1 MAEMRTEEE
10 QVEALK
16 RWWQENGK
24 TLLLTLAVALALVFG
39 WRTWQDRQAAE
50 AANASALYQNLVQA
64 VTLALG
70 PEPDAAQVAT
80 AEHLAL
86 NLKTDYEDSAYA
98 SLGALLMA
106 RVAVEQAE
114 LDQALEELEWVLVR
128 DPSDAL
134 RTVATLRKAQ
144 VLGEQGQVGTALA
157 LLDSLEPGNFEV
169 SYQELKGDLLL
180 KDGKAA
186 EARDA
191 YRLAAQAAETSGV
204 RPLLTMKLENL
215 TAEEG

>member
-1 MAEMRTEEE
+1 MRTEEE

>member
-1 MAEMRTEEE
+1 MRTEEE

-39 WRTWQDRQAAE
+39 WRTWQDRQAAD
-50 AANASALYQNLVQA
+50 AANASALYQNLVQS

-70 PEPDAAQVAT
+70 AEGTDAQVAT
-80 AEHLAL
+80 AEHLATS
-86 NLKTDYEDSAYA
+86 LKTEHEDSAYA
-98 SLGALLMA
+98 ALGSLLMA
-106 RVAVEQAE
+106 RVAVEQGQ
-114 LDQALEELEWVLVR
+114 LDEALAELEWVLSHE
-128 DPSDAL
+128 PGDAQ
-134 RTVATLRKAQ
+134 RIVATLRKAQ
-144 VLGEQGQVGTALA
+144 VLGEQGQAADALK
-157 LLDSLEPGNFEV
+157 LLDALDPGSFEA
-169 SYQELKGDLLL
+169 SYQELRGDLLL
-180 KDGKAA
+180 GEGKAA

-191 YRLAAQAAETSGV
+191 YRLAAEAAEATGV

>member
-10 QVEALK
+10 QVDALK

>member
-10 QVEALK
+10 QVDALK

-64 VTLALG
+64 VSLSLRGESA
-70 PEPDAAQVAT
+70 DAQVAT
-80 AEHLAL
+80 AEHLAGS
-86 NLKTDYEDSAYA
+86 LKSDHEDSAYA
-98 SLGALLMA
+98 SLAALLMA
-106 RVAVEQAE
+106 RVAVEQGQ
-114 LDQALEELEWVLVR
+114 LDEALAQLEWVLSHE
-128 DPSDAL
+128 PADAQ
-134 RTVATLRKAQ
+134 RIVATLRKARIM
-144 VLGEQGQVGTALA
+144 GEQGQGSEALA
-157 LLDSLEPGNFEV
+157 LLDTLEPGSFEA
-169 SYQELKGDLLL
+169 SYQELRGDLLL
-180 KDGKAA
+180 SGGKTT

-191 YRLAAQAAETSGV
+191 YRLAAQAAETAGV

>member
-1 MAEMRTEEE
+1 VAEMRTEEE
-10 QVEALK
+10 QVDALK

>member
-1 MAEMRTEEE
+1 VAEMRTEEE